1 MQAKY
6 IFTILVS
13 FIFLSGSTYA
23 SSAPNA
29 TFSGNVR
36 DAKTKQPLN
45 LVNISIYQ
53 LKITARTNE
62 HGDFF
67 IKSLP
72 TGNFTVEISHVG
84 YKSFIGTIHI
94 TGNTIKNFELSATVV
109 ESENVTVTG
118 VSSATQLREVPAHI
132 SIVTKK
138 DLERSAGT
146 TILDAVSRQP
156 GVNVVIT
163 GPAIAKPFIRGLG
176 NNRVVVINDGVRQE
190 GQQWGDEH
198 GLEVDEYSAQ
208 KVEVLRGAASLMY
221 GSDAMGGVIN
231 IISNTPVPNNMIRAN
246 AAASMNANNRMW
258 GQYANIGG
266 NINGF
271 NWNVYNSFK
280 NAADYKNKFD
290 GNVFNSRFNEKNY
303 GGYIGLNK
311 RWGYSHLIFSTFNQQ
326 IGMVEGERDENG
338 NFSGDSTAVLYSRK
352 VLEPYQHVIHTKL
365 AWDNTFSLN
374 NGSRITA
381 LAAYQVNK
389 RGEYGHHDYEH
400 EDEPNHKHD
409 QDAVQTNDAHV
420 KFDLRTINYNIAI
433 HLPASENWKTS
444 IGINGMSQQNTNK
457 GQEAIIPD
465 YQLLDA
471 GLYIYSSRT
480 FHKTTVSGGLRYD
493 IRYFNASQM
502 FDDDV
507 MKFEALKKRFSN
519 VSASIGMVHQF
530 NNQVLIKVNGS
541 RGFRA
546 PNASELA
553 ANGEHEGT
561 GRYEAGNPGLKN
573 ETSLSFDAG
582 LQFITDHADFTIAP
596 FYNAI
601 SNYIF
606 FHKVLAANGAD
617 SIINNARVYQFTQQ
631 NARLAGIEAS
641 LDLHPHP
648 LDWLHFENTLSWMR
662 GKFKKAVDGSYNL
675 PLTAPERLLTELRAE
690 FPKELNVFKNVYI
703 KVEMDNVA
711 AQNHFFGGY
720 NTETKT
726 QGYSLFNAG
735 MGSEIEIKRKKLAK
749 VMLSL
754 NNITNKTYQSHLSR
768 LKYLE
773 ENSLTGRIGV
783 FNMGRNFTAR
793 VIIPFE
799 WRVH

>member
-1 MQAKY
+1 
-6 IFTILVS
+6 
-13 FIFLSGSTYA
+13 
-23 SSAPNA
+23 
-29 TFSGNVR
+29 
-36 DAKTKQPLN
+36 
-45 LVNISIYQ
+45 
-53 LKITARTNE
+53 
-62 HGDFF
+62 
-67 IKSLP
+67 
-72 TGNFTVEISHVG
+72 
-84 YKSFIGTIHI
+84 
-94 TGNTIKNFELSATVV
+94 
-109 ESENVTVTG
+109 
-118 VSSATQLREVPAHI
+118 
-132 SIVTKK
+132 
-138 DLERSAGT
+138 
-146 TILDAVSRQP
+146 
-156 GVNVVIT
+156 
-163 GPAIAKPFIRGLG
+163 
-176 NNRVVVINDGVRQE
+176 
-190 GQQWGDEH
+190 
-198 GLEVDEYSAQ
+198 
-208 KVEVLRGAASLMY
+208 
-221 GSDAMGGVIN
+221 
-231 IISNTPVPNNMIRAN
+231 
-246 AAASMNANNRMW
+246 
-258 GQYANIGG
+258 
-266 NINGF
+266 
-271 NWNVYNSFK
+271 
-280 NAADYKNKFD
+280 
-290 GNVFNSRFNEKNY
+290 
-303 GGYIGLNK
+303 
-311 RWGYSHLIFSTFNQQ
+311 
-326 IGMVEGERDENG
+326 
-338 NFSGDSTAVLYSRK
+338 
-352 VLEPYQHVIHTKL
+352 
-365 AWDNTFSLN
+365 
-374 NGSRITA
+374 
-381 LAAYQVNK
+381 
-389 RGEYGHHDYEH
+389 
-400 EDEPNHKHD
+400 
-409 QDAVQTNDAHV
+409 
-420 KFDLRTINYNIAI
+420 
-433 HLPASENWKTS
+433 
-444 IGINGMSQQNTNK
+444 MSQQNTNK

-561 GRYEAGNPGLKN
+561 GRYEAGNPGLKS

-662 GKFKKAVDGSYNL
+662 GKFKNAVDGSYNL
-675 PLTAPERLLTELRAE
+675 PLIAPERLLTELRAE

-735 MGSEIEIKRKKLAK
+735 MGSEIEIKKKEACKSDAFLKQHYQQNISEPLKPFK
-749 VMLSL
+749 VS
-754 NNITNKTYQSHLSR
+754 
-768 LKYLE
+768 
-773 ENSLTGRIGV
+773 
-783 FNMGRNFTAR
+783 
-793 VIIPFE
+793 
-799 WRVH
+799 